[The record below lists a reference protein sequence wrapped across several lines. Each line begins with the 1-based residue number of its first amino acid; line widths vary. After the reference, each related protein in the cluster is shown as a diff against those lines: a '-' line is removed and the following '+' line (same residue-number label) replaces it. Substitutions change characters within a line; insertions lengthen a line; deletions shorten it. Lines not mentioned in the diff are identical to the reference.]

1 MATSEDHLKTIL
13 TLENEIWHQ
22 GINMAT
28 IREWVEQFTGQVLPA
43 DRERDLA
50 LALLARLMFF
60 GQRELEIL
68 CKSLFTEHLWCEI
81 AHRHRRE
88 HGDTTDV
95 DEIIRAVEEELEN
108 TLIVGP
114 GSPAD
119 SGPHLLYY
127 FRNANRLRSD
137 MFITSAELMSRN
149 SEELK
154 NLRRIVLLDDLCG
167 TGKTAGRYHNKLIA
181 PLLARHQHLANA
193 SLLYLTLFATA
204 HGLREARKYFK
215 SYAAMFIDDTYKC
228 FGLQSRYFDEGG
240 RPLVSDI
247 SRQDALNIFTSYGKL
262 LYRRHPLGYKD
273 SQLLL
278 AFSHNTPN
286 NSLPVLWSNGTPDH
300 PWYPILRRHVGGAT
314 AA

>member
-1 MATSEDHLKTIL
+1 MATSEDYLKSIL

-28 IREWVEQFTGQVLPA
+28 IREWIEQFTGQVLPA

-60 GQRELEIL
+60 GQQELEIL

-81 AHRHRRE
+81 AHRYRRE

-95 DEIIRAVEEELEN
+95 DEIIRVVEEELEN

-137 MFITSAELMSRN
+137 MFVTSAELLSRN
-149 SEELK
+149 SDELQ

-167 TGKTAGRYHNKLIA
+167 TGKTAGRYHNKLIV
-181 PLLARHQHLANA
+181 PLCVKHKHLANA
-193 SLLYLTLFATA
+193 SVLYLTLFATA
-204 HGLREARKYFK
+204 HGLQKARKYFT
-215 SYAAMFIDDTYKC
+215 SHAAMFIDDTYKC
-228 FGLQSRYFDEGG
+228 FGPQSRYFDEGG
-240 RPLVSDI
+240 RPLVSDV
-247 SRQDALNIFTSYGKL
+247 SRQDAINIFTSYGKP
-262 LYRRHPLGYKD
+262 LYRHHPLGYKD

-286 NSLPVLWSNGTPDH
+286 NSLPVLWSNGTRDH
-300 PWYPILRRHVGGAT
+300 PWYPILRRHVSGGT